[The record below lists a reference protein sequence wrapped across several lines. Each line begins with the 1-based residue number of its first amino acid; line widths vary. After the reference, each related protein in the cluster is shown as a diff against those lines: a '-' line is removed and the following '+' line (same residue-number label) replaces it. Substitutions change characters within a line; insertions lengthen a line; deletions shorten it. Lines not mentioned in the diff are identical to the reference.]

1 MLSVRPVRRG
11 LTRRARSPRHRR
23 GGDGEG
29 NGGNEID
36 PFGFDGLAG
45 TGLVLRIAEAGS
57 MERFT
62 VHFETTEVPAP
73 AVTPVLAGMLMGLR
87 RRRR

>member
-1 MLSVRPVRRG
+1 
-11 LTRRARSPRHRR
+11 
-23 GGDGEG
+23 
-29 NGGNEID
+29 
-36 PFGFDGLAG
+36 
-45 TGLVLRIAEAGS
+45 

-73 AVTPVLAGMLMGLR
+73 AVTPVLAAMLMGSR